1 MGEIQAINFRVM
13 KKNNNILFLLHLP
26 PAVHGVSI
34 VGELIKNSRIINS
47 SFEARYIN
55 LLVSRSIDETG
66 KTKLLKL
73 WRFFVSWF
81 KLLFELI
88 KEKPNLCY
96 FALSNS
102 GSAFYKD
109 VSLVFLLKL
118 FRVKTVFHIHSK
130 GIKKN
135 EASKINYLM
144 YQYVF
149 KKSSVILLSKYLY
162 DDLKTFVSME
172 QVYIC
177 PNGVEDLLRTKRPK
191 LEKRSESIKIL
202 FLSNLIKSKG
212 VFILLEACEILQ
224 RKGYVFSCD
233 FVGGEGD
240 VSAHQFILEVEKRG
254 LTENVK
260 YLGKRYGEDKNK
272 VYKSADVFVLPTSN
286 DCFPLV
292 LLEAMQFGLPAI
304 STIEGGIPDIVENNV
319 TGFMVE
325 QNNPVDL
332 ADKLEILINNDTLRS
347 QMGEAGR
354 AKYEKEFTLQAFE
367 SKLQEILKL
376 ILSKNI

>member
-1 MGEIQAINFRVM
+1 M
-13 KKNNNILFLLHLP
+13 LHLP

-34 VGELIKNSRIINS
+34 VGELIKKSKIINN

-66 KTKLLKL
+66 KTKFLKL

-88 KEKPNLCY
+88 KKKPTLCY

-102 GSAFYKD
+102 GTAFYKD
-109 VSLVFLLKL
+109 VALVSLLKL

-135 EASKINYLM
+135 ESSRINNSLYK
-144 YQYVF
+144 YVF
-149 KKSSVILLSKYLY
+149 KESSVIILSKYLY
-162 DDLKTFVSME
+162 DDIKTFVSME
-172 QVYIC
+172 QVYVC
-177 PNGVEDLLRTKRPK
+177 PNGVKDIIKNNVPK
-191 LEKRSESIKIL
+191 PENKLGYMKIL
-202 FLSNLIKSKG
+202 FLSNLIVLKG
-212 VFILLEACEILQ
+212 VFILIEACEIL
-224 RKGYVFSCD
+224 RRRGYNFSCD

-240 VSAHQFILEVEKRG
+240 VSSHQFKKEVEKRG
-254 LTENVK
+254 LTETVK

-272 VYKSADVFVLPTSN
+272 VYQSADIFVLPTMN

-292 LLEAMQFGLPAI
+292 LLEAMQYGLPAI
-304 STIEGGIPDIVENNV
+304 STVEGGIPDIVENNV
-319 TGFMVE
+319 TGFMVD

-332 ADKLEILINNDTLRS
+332 ADKLEVLMNNDILRKK
-347 QMGEAGR
+347 MGR
-354 AKYEKEFTLQAFE
+354 AARARYEEKFTLQAFE
-367 SKLQEILKL
+367 TKLQGILTELLLKEGE
-376 ILSKNI
+376 SKNK

>member
-1 MGEIQAINFRVM
+1 M
-13 KKNNNILFLLHLP
+13 LHLP

-34 VGELIKNSRIINS
+34 VGELIKKSKIINN

-66 KTKLLKL
+66 KTKFLKL

-88 KEKPNLCY
+88 KKKPTLCY

-102 GSAFYKD
+102 GTAFYKD
-109 VSLVFLLKL
+109 VALVSLLKL

-135 EASKINYLM
+135 ESSSINNSLYK
-144 YQYVF
+144 YVF
-149 KKSSVILLSKYLY
+149 KESSVIILSKYLY
-162 DDLKTFVSME
+162 DDIKTFVSME
-172 QVYIC
+172 QVYVC
-177 PNGVEDLLRTKRPK
+177 PNGVKDIIKNNVPK
-191 LEKRSESIKIL
+191 PENKLGYMKIL
-202 FLSNLIKSKG
+202 FLSNLIVLKG
-212 VFILLEACEILQ
+212 VFILIEACEIL
-224 RKGYVFSCD
+224 RRRGYNFSCD

-240 VSAHQFILEVEKRG
+240 VSSHQFKKEVEKRG
-254 LTENVK
+254 LTETVK

-272 VYKSADVFVLPTSN
+272 VYQSADIFVLPTMN

-292 LLEAMQFGLPAI
+292 LLEAMQYGLPAI
-304 STIEGGIPDIVENNV
+304 STVEGGIPDIVENNV
-319 TGFMVE
+319 TGFMVD

-332 ADKLEILINNDTLRS
+332 ADKLELLMNNDTLRKK
-347 QMGEAGR
+347 MGR
-354 AKYEKEFTLQAFE
+354 AARARYEEKFTLQAFE
-367 SKLQEILKL
+367 TKLQGILTELLLKEGE
-376 ILSKNI
+376 SKNK

>member
-1 MGEIQAINFRVM
+1 M
-13 KKNNNILFLLHLP
+13 KRNNNILFLLHLP

-34 VGELIKNSRIINS
+34 VGELIKKSKIINN

-66 KTKLLKL
+66 KTKFLKL

-88 KEKPNLCY
+88 KKKPTLCY

-102 GSAFYKD
+102 GTAFYKD
-109 VSLVFLLKL
+109 VALVSLLKL

-135 EASKINYLM
+135 ESSRINNSLYK
-144 YQYVF
+144 YVF
-149 KKSSVILLSKYLY
+149 KESSVIILSKYLY
-162 DDLKTFVSME
+162 DDIKTFVSME
-172 QVYIC
+172 QVYVC
-177 PNGVEDLLRTKRPK
+177 PNGVKDIIKNNVPK
-191 LEKRSESIKIL
+191 PENKLGYMKIL
-202 FLSNLIKSKG
+202 FLSNLIVLKG
-212 VFILLEACEILQ
+212 VFILIEACEIL
-224 RKGYVFSCD
+224 RRRGYNFSCD

-240 VSAHQFILEVEKRG
+240 VSAHQFKKEVEKRG
-254 LTENVK
+254 LTETVK

-272 VYKSADVFVLPTSN
+272 VYQSADIFVLPTMN

-292 LLEAMQFGLPAI
+292 LLEAMQYGLPAI
-304 STIEGGIPDIVENNV
+304 STVEGGIPDIVENNV
-319 TGFMVE
+319 TGFMVD

-332 ADKLEILINNDTLRS
+332 ADKLEVLMNNDILRKK
-347 QMGEAGR
+347 MGR
-354 AKYEKEFTLQAFE
+354 AARARYEEKFTLQAFE
-367 SKLQEILKL
+367 TRLQGILTELLLKEGE
-376 ILSKNI
+376 SKNK

>member
-1 MGEIQAINFRVM
+1 M

-34 VGELIKNSRIINS
+34 VGELIKKSRIIND

-55 LLVSRSIDETG
+55 LLVSRSINETG
-66 KTKLLKL
+66 KTKFLKL
-73 WRFFVSWF
+73 WRFFISWF
-81 KLLFELI
+81 KLLIELI
-88 KEKPNLCY
+88 KEKPTLCY

-109 VSLVFLLKL
+109 VALVSLLKL

-135 EASKINYLM
+135 ESNSINCSLYK
-144 YQYVF
+144 YVF
-149 KKSSVILLSKYLY
+149 KESSVIILSKYLY
-162 DDLKTFVSME
+162 DDIKTFVSKE

-177 PNGVEDLLRTKRPK
+177 PNGVKDIIENSVPK
-191 LEKRSESIKIL
+191 PENKPGYIKIL
-202 FLSNLIKSKG
+202 FLSNLIVLKG
-212 VFILLEACEILQ
+212 VFILIEACEILL
-224 RKGYVFSCD
+224 RRGHNFSCD

-240 VSAHQFILEVEKRG
+240 VSSHQFKKVVEKRG
-254 LTENVK
+254 LTETVK

-272 VYKSADVFVLPTSN
+272 VYQSADIFVLPTMN

-292 LLEAMQFGLPAI
+292 LLEAMQYGLPAI
-304 STIEGGIPDIVENNV
+304 STVEGGIPDIVENNV
-319 TGFMVE
+319 TGFMVD

-332 ADKLEILINNDTLRS
+332 ADKLEILMNNDTLRI
-347 QMGEAGR
+347 QMGKAGR
-354 AKYEKEFTLQAFE
+354 EKYEKEFTLQAFE
-367 SKLQEILKL
+367 AKLQGILKEL
-376 ILSKNI
+376 LLKEAESKNR